1 MSLAATALRRTVQ
14 SASRSALPS
23 AGGVRFLNLH
33 EYQSKI
39 IMDKF
44 GVNTQKGK
52 EATTPEGA
60 LEASK
65 PVSGRYACGEK
76 ERER

>member
-1 MSLAATALRRTVQ
+1 MSLVAKTLGRTAMHT
-14 SASRSALPS
+14 AGRSALPS

-39 IMDKF
+39 VMDKF

-60 LEASK
+60 LDVSK
-65 PVSGRYACGEK
+65 LVWRL
-76 ERER
+76 